1 MSTSYKSVKI
11 KRKPTEDDIFDDE
24 LESDYILEQEGDIK
38 NFLKS
43 KYKISCPKYNQFG
56 EIISHSVIGPTSL
69 FKTSSKNLQSSA
81 KKPGNN
87 SKVKKKEGEV
97 NPNIRYKEIL
107 SQLSELKNSSISTNP
122 NNTSKISDNKK
133 FPADR
138 QGIVLKNFQRTVNY
152 WKNLEKKL
160 ATKSKRNNTKEVL
173 YTRSS
178 SYYNSSKTPERAIK
192 GGGNSIE
199 NRLMWYMKL
208 REDTD
213 AEKYETFL
221 PVGSQQGGL
230 YTRVQL
236 KNTSKT
242 PTLYKTS
249 DEKINDEEMIQLS
262 EEDLDA
268 LQVIGVSK
276 LPLEIAAV
284 DKVGCQY
291 LKPELLDLN
300 KDEEVIEEHYDRKVK
315 SRLS

>member
-11 KRKPTEDDIFDDE
+11 KRRPTEEDIFDDD
-24 LESDYILEQEGDIK
+24 LESDYALEKEGDIK

-69 FKTSSKNLQSSA
+69 FKTSNKDLQCSA
-81 KKPGNN
+81 KKSGNN
-87 SKVKKKEGEV
+87 NKKKKKEGEI
-97 NPNIRYKEIL
+97 NPNIRFKEIL
-107 SQLSELKNSSISTNP
+107 DQLSELKNSSISENP
-122 NNTSKISDNKK
+122 NSTSKISGNNI
-133 FPADR
+133 FPNNR

-152 WKNLEKKL
+152 WKSLERKL
-160 ATKSKRNNTKEVL
+160 ATKSKRNTKEVL

-178 SYYNSSKTPERAIK
+178 SNYSASKTPDKAIRS
-192 GGGNSIE
+192 GGNSIE
-199 NRLMWYMKL
+199 NRLLWYMKL
-208 REDTD
+208 REDSD
-213 AEKYETFL
+213 ADKYETFL

-236 KNTSKT
+236 KNISKT
-242 PTLYKTS
+242 PSLYKTS
-249 DEKINDEEMIQLS
+249 DEKINDDEMIQIS

-268 LQVIGVSK
+268 LQIIGVSK

-291 LKPELLDLN
+291 LRPELLDLN
-300 KDEEVIEEHYDRKVK
+300 KDEEVIEENYDRKVK